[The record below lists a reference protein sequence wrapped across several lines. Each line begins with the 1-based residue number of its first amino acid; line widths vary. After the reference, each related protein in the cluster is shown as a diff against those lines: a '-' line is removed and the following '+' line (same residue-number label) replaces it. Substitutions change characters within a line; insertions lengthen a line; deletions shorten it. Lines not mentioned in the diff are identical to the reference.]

1 MDMENCEDN
10 IVEEPYLNEHD
21 KNYTWKS
28 FREQVESHFQRI
40 ERLHQVLGTD
50 GDNSSLF
57 ELFTTAMN
65 AQLHEMEQCQKNL
78 ENDCRQKIDTIRFL
92 ASSLKLDDPDANL
105 CINTPLIQC
114 LDELTHIE
122 SQYLTQYDKKMTT
135 IKVLYQQLDQTCKQL
150 GTTFAIP
157 DFENSFLSDVS
168 DALLDSLRLR
178 NEEAQMELGSRLE
191 LVNNLESEIIQLWME
206 TGIETADEPSFQELK
221 NTHMNRPPQ
230 FCVPQILITKLYEQK
245 DMLINIKEKYV
256 MQINSYRNEVHDLWQ
271 KLNINAAEFAHLEQS
286 SGVYREDLIKW
297 ETELQ
302 KLREVK
308 KQHIPL
314 FIEDARGKIK
324 KAWDVLFYTD
334 EQRHSFSAAFE
345 NILTEES
352 LSAHEQYLESLENE
366 ARENK
371 HFLNLIAKYSSLLE
385 GKRELDASANDSSR
399 LMQRGRREPGLLLRE
414 EKIRKRLSRDLPKV
428 QALLIPELSSWEE
441 KSQRPFMF
449 EGEHLV
455 QKLKDP
461 SQAKS
466 ITRANGT
473 YNSKAPTT
481 PSQTTN
487 KSPQKG
493 RIANLSTPTSRSN
506 HRPIGSPKTPLSR
519 QKANEFNT
527 ARSVSADEPQ
537 TTAFSNRRLPA
548 TGRLDLNNKFS
559 GARSQSAR
567 HENSK
572 TTPSPDFENTPLFG
586 RSNTKNTPT
595 PQNPT
600 HDRRPPFSLQA
611 RSQVT
616 PRASPRVVSKP
627 SSNSPSKP
635 TNNNDHMVKDV
646 SEKFRKA
653 RLEENDIDETLEED
667 AENLP
672 FSPMKISPIKPVQA
686 SPQTT
691 DKLGPLM
698 PMENFTNCAPM
709 EDEWGEEGY

>member
-10 IVEEPYLNEHD
+10 IVEEPYLNED
-21 KNYTWKS
+21 DRNYTWKT

-40 ERLHQVLGTD
+40 ESLHQILGTD

-65 AQLHEMEQCQKNL
+65 AQLHEMEQCKKNL
-78 ENDCRQKIDTIRFL
+78 ESDCRQKIDTIRFL
-92 ASSLKLDDPDANL
+92 ASSLKLDDPEANL
-105 CINTPLIQC
+105 HINTPLIQC

-122 SQYLTQYDKKMTT
+122 SQYLTQYDKKLAN

-150 GTTFAIP
+150 GTTFVIP

-178 NEEAQMELGSRLE
+178 NEEAQKELGSRLE

-206 TGIETADEPSFQELK
+206 TGIEVADEPSFQELK
-221 NTHMNRPPQ
+221 NTHINRPPQ

-245 DMLINIKEKYV
+245 DMLLNTKENYV

-271 KLNINAAEFAHLEQS
+271 KLNINAADFAHLDQS
-286 SGVYREDLIKW
+286 SGVYRDDLIKW
-297 ETELQ
+297 ERELHQ
-302 KLREVK
+302 LRELK

-314 FIEDARGKIK
+314 FIEDARGKIR
-324 KAWDVLFYTD
+324 KAWDVLFYPD
-334 EQRHSFSAAFE
+334 EQRRSFSPAFE
-345 NILTEES
+345 DNLTEES
-352 LSAHEQYLESLENE
+352 LAAHEQYLQSLENE

-428 QALLIPELSSWEE
+428 QALLIPELTSWEE
-441 KSQRPFMF
+441 KKQRLFMF
-449 EGEHLV
+449 EGEHLLE
-455 QKLKDP
+455 KLKEP
-461 SQAKS
+461 SQTKTTA
-466 ITRANGT
+466 RANGT
-473 YNSKAPTT
+473 YNPKAPTT
-481 PSQTTN
+481 PSQTAN

-493 RIANLSTPTSRSN
+493 RIATLSTPTSRNN
-506 HRPIGSPKTPLSR
+506 HRPVASPKTPLSR
-519 QKANEFNT
+519 QKPNEFGT

-537 TTAFSNRRLPA
+537 TSAFSKRRLPT

-559 GARSQSAR
+559 GARSQSAK

-572 TTPSPDFENTPLFG
+572 TTPSPDFGNTPLFG

-595 PQNPT
+595 PQTTT
-600 HDRRPPFSLQA
+600 HDRHPQFSLQA

-616 PRASPRVVSKP
+616 PQSLPTVVPKP

-635 TNNNDHMVKDV
+635 TIKNDHMVKDV
-646 SEKFRKA
+646 SEKFRKT

-667 AENLP
+667 AENVP
-672 FSPMKISPIKPVQA
+672 FSPMKISPIKSVQTT
-686 SPQTT
+686 PQTT
-691 DKLGPLM
+691 NKLGPVM
-698 PMENFTNCAPM
+698 PMENLANCTPM